1 MTQTST
7 DRIEKQ
13 AVLRAPI
20 ERVWAA
26 ISDSSQ
32 FGAWFKA
39 RFREPFVAGNSVVG
53 EFTEPGHI
61 GRKFV
66 VNVEEM
72 VERRLFAFRWHPHEL
87 DRPEAGTEAT
97 LVTFLLEA
105 HPEGTLLRILETGF
119 DAIPEDQRDAQLRG
133 NNEGWDEQ
141 LQRVTAYVSGTDRIE
156 KQVTVNAP
164 LERVWRAISTA
175 REFGEWFGLD
185 TMGAT
190 FEAGKTVSMKISSPG
205 EYNGMEFSFEIVS
218 LEAGRYFAYRWHPY
232 AVDKSVDY
240 SSEPTTLVEFL
251 LEPAGEGT
259 LLLVT
264 ESGFNAIPESR
275 RAIAFEMDE
284 DGWTEQMERIRAYVD
299 A

>member
-1 MTQTST
+1 MQT

-26 ISDSSQ
+26 VSDSAQ

-39 RFREPFVAGNSVVG
+39 RFREPFVAGHSVVG

-66 VNVEEM
+66 VSVEKM
-72 VERRLFAFRWHPHEL
+72 VEPRLFAFRWHAHEL
-87 DRPEAGTEAT
+87 DRPEASAEAT

-119 DAIPEDQRDAQLRG
+119 DAIPEDQREAQLRG
-133 NNEGWDEQ
+133 NDEGWDEQ
-141 LQRVTAYVSGTDRIE
+141 IQRVSAYVSGTDRIE
-156 KQVTVNAP
+156 KQVTINAT

-175 REFGEWFGLD
+175 EEFGEWFGLD

-190 FEAGKTVSMKISSPG
+190 FEAGKTVSMKIFNPG
-205 EYNGMEFSFEIVS
+205 KYDDMEFSFEIVS
-218 LEAGRYFAYRWHPY
+218 IEAGRYFAYRWHPF
-232 AVDKSVDY
+232 AVDTSVDY

-275 RAIAFEMDE
+275 RALAFEMDE
-284 DGWTEQMERIRAYVD
+284 GGWTEQVERVRRYVGG
-299 A
+299 